1 MSAPSHF
8 ATLNACGAPQSRPG
22 ASAQR
27 PGGWETAAWATVKL
41 AETESV
47 ADRLMLSGAVQQ
59 IAVDSGFPSLT
70 RLVLSYAVL

>member
-22 ASAQR
+22 ASAER
-27 PGGWETAAWATVKL
+27 ETGGWETAAWATVKL

-47 ADRLMLSGAVQQ
+47 STFLRC
-59 IAVDSGFPSLT
+59 PSLSFT
-70 RLVLSYAVL
+70 VF